1 MRFCFVVHVCRF
13 LKICSSNY
21 LHPCSGGDEGRRS
34 HGDLL
39 LLVMMKLMEY
49 SYLLD
54 MAYEWLDP
62 YVKMVY
68 AASWAVSVYPA
79 YLQAWKLFN
88 PILGEMYEMEN
99 HNGVTFL
106 AEQETTLFL
115 QMLYNGWFKRQF
127 TQESMLQYFGM
138 VLDVAKKVHDYGQHA
153 DA

>member
-1 MRFCFVVHVCRF
+1 LGIVEF
-13 LKICSSNY
+13 I
-21 LHPCSGGDEGRRS
+21 SGFGS
-34 HGDLL
+34 
-39 LLVMMKLMEY
+39 
-49 SYLLD
+49 
-54 MAYEWLDP
+54 
-62 YVKMVY
+62 

-127 TQESMLQYFGM
+127 TQESMLQYFDM